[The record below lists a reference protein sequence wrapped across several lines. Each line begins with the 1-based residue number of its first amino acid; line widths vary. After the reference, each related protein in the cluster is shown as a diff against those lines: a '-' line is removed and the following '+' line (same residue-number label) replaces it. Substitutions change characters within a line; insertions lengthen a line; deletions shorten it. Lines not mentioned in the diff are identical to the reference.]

1 MTSSPLAVS
10 SDSDQPPVRFE
21 PLRPASR
28 GQVIAALV
36 LGPILWLVALIVAAW
51 TFKYSWAIQLGFAV
65 TAASFLLALL
75 VLALV
80 RRGRRRQEMRYADR
94 S

>member
-1 MTSSPLAVS
+1 MTSRRCGS
-10 SDSDQPPVRFE
+10 SRFV
-21 PLRPASR
+21 PRPAGR
-28 GQVIAALV
+28 LIAALV

-51 TFKYSWAIQLGFAV
+51 LFKYSWAIQLGLAV
-65 TAASFLLALL
+65 AAATFLLALL

-94 S
+94 G